1 MQSFYG
7 SCEKQGF
14 VQVAVRRAVRLRECP
29 MGEVS
34 MSCSH
39 AVNILSLFCLRGD
52 LQFLYYSPG
61 LPSRDT
67 TFCLP
72 YDTGASANSS

>member
-1 MQSFYG
+1 MQSLYE

-52 LQFLYYSPG
+52 LQFLYYFIFFSVCLKELLESMG
-61 LPSRDT
+61 LQ
-67 TFCLP
+67 
-72 YDTGASANSS
+72 

>member
-1 MQSFYG
+1 MQSLYG

-14 VQVAVRRAVRLRECP
+14 VQVAVRRAVRLREYP
-29 MGEVS
+29 TGVVS

-52 LQFLYYSPG
+52 LQFLYYFIFFSVCLKELLESMG
-61 LPSRDT
+61 LQ
-67 TFCLP
+67 
-72 YDTGASANSS
+72 

>member
-1 MQSFYG
+1 MQSLYG

-14 VQVAVRRAVRLRECP
+14 VPVAVRRAVRLREYP
-29 MGEVS
+29 TGVVS

-52 LQFLYYSPG
+52 LQFLYYFIFFSVCLKELLESMG
-61 LPSRDT
+61 LQ
-67 TFCLP
+67 
-72 YDTGASANSS
+72 

>member
-1 MQSFYG
+1 MQSLYG

-14 VQVAVRRAVRLRECP
+14 VQVALRRAVRLRECP
-29 MGEVS
+29 IGEIS

-52 LQFLYYSPG
+52 LQFLYYFIFFSVCLKELLESMG
-61 LPSRDT
+61 LQ
-67 TFCLP
+67 
-72 YDTGASANSS
+72 

>member
-1 MQSFYG
+1 MQSLYG

-29 MGEVS
+29 IGEVS

-52 LQFLYYSPG
+52 LQFLYYFIFFSVCLKELLESMG
-61 LPSRDT
+61 LQ
-67 TFCLP
+67 
-72 YDTGASANSS
+72 